1 MSWKIKIAWFLIGV
15 VFIILSSSFI
25 RVVKKIKLNKNIK
38 LAKKIILE
46 NGCEI
51 ELLPCPFCG
60 GTHQQIIK
68 QIQNNVKTYT
78 IICDV
83 TEGGCGASVGYSEEP
98 LDVILA
104 WNERYGHIYGNIK
117 LLE

>member
-1 MSWKIKIAWFLIGV
+1 MVLKGVKAVFAKDKKTVTTYAYPSKAGYTYKLTKKTWKNV
-15 VFIILSSSFI
+15 
-25 RVVKKIKLNKNIK
+25 
-38 LAKKIILE
+38 
-46 NGCEI
+46 
-51 ELLPCPFCG
+51 CPFCG

-68 QIQNNVKTYT
+68 QIQNNVKTYS